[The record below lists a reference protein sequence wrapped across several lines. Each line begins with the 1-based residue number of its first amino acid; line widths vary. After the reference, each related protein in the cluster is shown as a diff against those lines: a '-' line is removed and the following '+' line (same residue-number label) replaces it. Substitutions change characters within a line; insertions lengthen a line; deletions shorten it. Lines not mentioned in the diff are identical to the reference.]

1 MSTKTMIVLD
11 NEAADKVREI
21 MRTELKRQF
30 GGFVPKQVS
39 QMFENTLRLFPDVEL
54 TKEQRGAYLEPETVL
69 LTSNARNSSCG
80 NVWQLIESYKT
91 EHHSGALAQPATPLE
106 MKVWDLSEDEYLRLA
121 TNRDLPLEQRQQIAD
136 AWEKRPDEEKELIE
150 TLLDK
155 DLTIEERL
163 KAVYK
168 FEDEVNPQD
177 AKDVENGLKTKL
189 TDENVTVL
197 DKIDD
202 ILNK

>member
-1 MSTKTMIVLD
+1 MTTKTKIILD

-91 EHHSGALAQPATPLE
+91 EHHSGALGQPATPLE
-106 MKVWDLSEDEYLRLA
+106 MKGWDL
-121 TNRDLPLEQRQQIAD
+121 
-136 AWEKRPDEEKELIE
+136 
-150 TLLDK
+150 
-155 DLTIEERL
+155 
-163 KAVYK
+163 
-168 FEDEVNPQD
+168 
-177 AKDVENGLKTKL
+177 
-189 TDENVTVL
+189 
-197 DKIDD
+197 
-202 ILNK
+202 